1 MTSMDKDQLRDRL
14 KRLHVDLQQ
23 TSSVGDE
30 SRELLASLK
39 SDIEHLLSQPEGE
52 DQTGHRALR
61 ERLMIAVE
69 QFEET
74 HPTLVATMRGVTDML
89 SNIGI

>member
-1 MTSMDKDQLRDRL
+1 MPINSDQLRNRL
-14 KRLHVDLQQ
+14 KKLHADLQQ
-23 TSSVGDE
+23 TRSVDDE
-30 SRELLASLK
+30 SRGLLASLR
-39 SDIEHLLSQPEGE
+39 SDIEHLLSQPEEE